1 MEGATPLDLALF
13 VIATFG
19 ASLVAGLA
27 GFAFG
32 LVAAAVW
39 LHVLTPLQTTTLI
52 VIFGLLVQGY
62 SVWKLRGALR
72 IARLSPFLVGAALGV
87 PVGVDVLRW
96 ADASDVRAW
105 VGAVLIIYSL
115 YSLARP
121 RIAPFGA
128 GGSTADSGIGFL
140 SGILGGTT
148 GLGGILPTVWCGLRG
163 WPKEEQRAVFQPVAV
178 AVFAMTALWLG
189 GTGALSADILWLV
202 AIGLPAMALGTW
214 LGLRLF
220 GRLNEAWF
228 RRIVL
233 GLLLVSGISLAIRW

>member
-1 MEGATPLDLALF
+1 MLF
-13 VIATFG
+13 R
-19 ASLVAGLA
+19 S
-27 GFAFG
+27 
-32 LVAAAVW
+32 
-39 LHVLTPLQTTTLI
+39 
-52 VIFGLLVQGY
+52 VQGY

-96 ADASDVRAW
+96 AEASDVRAW

-121 RIAPFGA
+121 RITPFGA

-189 GTGALSADILWLV
+189 GTGALSADIVWLV